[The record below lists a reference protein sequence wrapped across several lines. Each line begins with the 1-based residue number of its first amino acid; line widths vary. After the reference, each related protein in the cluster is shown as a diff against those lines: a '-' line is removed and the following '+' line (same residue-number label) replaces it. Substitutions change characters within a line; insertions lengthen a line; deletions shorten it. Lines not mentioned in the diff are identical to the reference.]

1 MSGELAGL
9 RAERE
14 ALALEAEE
22 ARATSERLA
31 GELERART
39 DLSSSGR
46 ERVSLERAH
55 AELTR
60 RFEEVADELERATDD
75 IEMLR
80 DETSAGPTDRL
91 AIGRPRRARQRPESD
106 PPGSRHETFTEHE
119 EYTAVA
125 APTPALAEWM
135 RRLEG
140 AIADLRLQVRAASN
154 EAATLRGDPDSVGI
168 INAALFAAAERVE
181 NAREAVGNIV
191 ELFELV
197 STS

>member
-31 GELERART
+31 GELERARA

-46 ERVSLERAH
+46 ERASLERAH

-80 DETSAGPTDRL
+80 DETSVGPTDRL
-91 AIGRPRRARQRPESD
+91 AIGRTRRARPESD
-106 PPGSRHETFTEHE
+106 PPGNRLETFTEHE

-181 NAREAVGNIV
+181 NAGEAVGNIV
-191 ELFELV
+191 ELFEHV
-197 STS
+197 SKS